1 VQGISLKRRYFE
13 HLDLPIWKR
22 LCTAHGVSPLP
33 HTSILDHHNCLA
45 VVIMKGRSAELR
57 KIADQIFGLCAVKHS
72 KFVITTT
79 REDLK

>member
-1 VQGISLKRRYFE
+1 
-13 HLDLPIWKR
+13 
-22 LCTAHGVSPLP
+22 
-33 HTSILDHHNCLA
+33 LDHHNCLA

-57 KIADQIFGLCAVKHS
+57 KIADQIFGLCAVKHG